1 MAGGGQ
7 SAGSLGRRS
16 GWSDQQHLLLIRWP
30 MRRKLKRADVFSLR
44 FSRLSILAEFITY
57 FLAVPEKGSPLQG
70 RYVNE
75 HIGSAVFRRNE
86 AESFVS
92 VEKLYSASGHVSP
105 VASAGISCDAH
116 PKVLNRQPQPF
127 RASARGRGEANS
139 GRRTCDRREPKSV
152 L

>member
-1 MAGGGQ
+1 
-7 SAGSLGRRS
+7 
-16 GWSDQQHLLLIRWP
+16 
-30 MRRKLKRADVFSLR
+30 
-44 FSRLSILAEFITY
+44 
-57 FLAVPEKGSPLQG
+57 
-70 RYVNE
+70 VNE

-116 PKVLNRQPQPF
+116 PKVLNRQPQPS

-152 L
+152 LQIAGSAYGDNARATIASPRPWPDQRHRFQAAC